1 MRQSCARPTKIS
13 RRIKV
18 SALRENFLDLKL
30 FLLLWRLIYSFETKT
45 DDGGENMQSFFRTK
59 KTEDD
64 KQEIVEEALL
74 ANYDS
79 Y

>member
-1 MRQSCARPTKIS
+1 M
-13 RRIKV
+13 
-18 SALRENFLDLKL
+18 DLKL